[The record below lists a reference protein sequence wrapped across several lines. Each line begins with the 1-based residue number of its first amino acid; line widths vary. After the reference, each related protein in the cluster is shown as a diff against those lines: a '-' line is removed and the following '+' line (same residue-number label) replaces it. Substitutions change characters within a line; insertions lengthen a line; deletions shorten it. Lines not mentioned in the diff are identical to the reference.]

1 MIDLIIENGTVVSHN
16 KVSNTDIAIKNG
28 KIFKLGR
35 LNNLK
40 SKDRFNASGLHIL
53 PGVFDTQVH
62 FREPGNTKK
71 EDLKSGSYAAVAGG
85 VTSVF
90 DMPNN
95 KPSITTKSLFTKKLG
110 MAKNRMVCNYA
121 FYFGAEKDNIAE
133 IKKVEK
139 LRGCCG
145 VKVFVGSS
153 TGTLLVSNHKD
164 IQNIMKNTKKMISFH
179 SEDEDLLNIR
189 KKYIKNSQPKSH
201 EVWRNVETAIKSTK
215 NLIKS
220 ANLTKKKIHI
230 LHITTADEVK
240 LLLRNRKYVTFEVTP
255 QHLVL
260 SSPDCYKKIGTYAQM
275 NPPIRGNKHKAHLRK
290 TLKEGKIDVI
300 GSDHAPHLKSEKKKP
315 YPNSPSGMPGVQTLL
330 PILLNEVSKK
340 MISIMD
346 VVKMTSFNP
355 RRIFKVKNKGL
366 IKVGFDA
373 DITIVDL
380 NKEKKV
386 LNKDMKSKCGWS
398 PFHGEK
404 LTGWPIGTIVNGKKV
419 FWNNKIV
426 KNVYGKPIEFN

>member
-1 MIDLIIENGTVVSHN
+1 
-16 KVSNTDIAIKNG
+16 
-28 KIFKLGR
+28 
-35 LNNLK
+35 
-40 SKDRFNASGLHIL
+40 
-53 PGVFDTQVH
+53 
-62 FREPGNTKK
+62 
-71 EDLKSGSYAAVAGG
+71 
-85 VTSVF
+85 
-90 DMPNN
+90 
-95 KPSITTKSLFTKKLG
+95 

-121 FYFGAEKDNIAE
+121 FYFGAEKDNISE

-189 KKYIKNSQPKSH
+189 KKYIKNSQPRSH

-275 NPPIRGNKHKAHLRK
+275 NPPIRGNKHRAYLRK

-300 GSDHAPHLKSEKKKP
+300 GSDHAPHLKSEKNKS

-355 RRIFKVKNKGL
+355 RRIFKIKNKGL
-366 IKVGFDA
+366 IKAGFDA

-404 LTGWPIGTIVNGKKV
+404 LTGWPIGTIVNGEKV
-419 FWNNKIV
+419 FWNNKII

>member
-28 KIFKLGR
+28 KIFKTGKLS
-35 LNNLK
+35 NEK
-40 SKDRFNASGLHIL
+40 SKERFNAAGLHIL

-71 EDLKSGSYAAVAGG
+71 EDLKSGSHAAVTGG

-189 KKYIKNSQPKSH
+189 KKYIKNNQPRSH

-215 NLIKS
+215 NLIRS
-220 ANLTKKKIHI
+220 ANITKKKIHI

-240 LLLRNRKYVTFEVTP
+240 LLLKNRKYVTFEVTP

-275 NPPIRGNKHKAHLRK
+275 NPPIRGNKHRAYLRK
-290 TLKEGKIDVI
+290 TLNEGKIDVI
-300 GSDHAPHLKSEKKKP
+300 GSDHAPHLKSEKNKS

-355 RRIFKVKNKGL
+355 RKIFKIKNKGL

-380 NKEKKV
+380 NKVKKV
-386 LNKDMKSKCGWS
+386 LNKDMRSKCGWS
-398 PFHGEK
+398 PFHGK
-404 LTGWPIGTIVNGKKV
+404 KFTGWPIGTIVNGKKV
-419 FWNNKIV
+419 FWNNTIV

>member
-28 KIFKLGR
+28 KIFKTGKLS
-35 LNNLK
+35 NEK
-40 SKDRFNASGLHIL
+40 SKERFNAAGLHIL

-71 EDLKSGSYAAVAGG
+71 EDLKSGSHAAVTGG

-153 TGTLLVSNHKD
+153 TGTLLVSSHKD

-189 KKYIKNSQPKSH
+189 KKYIKNNQPRSH

-215 NLIKS
+215 NLIRS
-220 ANLTKKKIHI
+220 ANITKKKIHI

-240 LLLRNRKYVTFEVTP
+240 LLLKNRKYVTFEVTP

-275 NPPIRGNKHKAHLRK
+275 NPPIRGKKHRAYLRK
-290 TLKEGKIDVI
+290 TLNEGKIDVI
-300 GSDHAPHLKSEKKKP
+300 GSDHAPHLKSEKNKS

-330 PILLNEVSKK
+330 PVLLNEVSKK

-355 RRIFKVKNKGL
+355 RKIFKIKNKGL

-380 NKEKKV
+380 NKVKKV
-386 LNKDMKSKCGWS
+386 LNKDMRSKCGWS

-404 LTGWPIGTIVNGKKV
+404 FTGWPIGTIVNGKKV